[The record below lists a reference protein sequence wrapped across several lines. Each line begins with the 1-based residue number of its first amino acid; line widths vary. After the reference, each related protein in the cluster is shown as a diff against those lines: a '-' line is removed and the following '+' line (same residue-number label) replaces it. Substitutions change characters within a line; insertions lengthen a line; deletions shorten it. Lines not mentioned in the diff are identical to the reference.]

1 MVSVKVASGAGAV
14 AFFATM
20 AQAPVAQA
28 ADMPG
33 LPPIYPPQIEEYAAA
48 SGWYLRG
55 DIGMTNQQ
63 MKNMHHARNDD
74 PGTTVVPVGFGWD
87 SSTFFGLGV
96 GYKFNDWF
104 RADFTGEYRGR
115 ANFHGS
121 DNVTFP
127 LNGVANGG
135 RGPDNYSGSKSEWV
149 FLGNVYA
156 DLGTWWCLTP
166 YVGAGIG
173 AAKVNIIG
181 FRDDGYNN
189 VNGLSVS
196 TYYADDA
203 SKWNFA
209 WALHAGVTYKVTQS
223 MSIDLGYRY
232 LDMGSGTTGGGH
244 TFDNFIVSSRP
255 FTFNHITS
263 HDLKLGV
270 RWMLEPAPQPMSQPM
285 SLPPLM
291 RRG

>member
-1 MVSVKVASGAGAV
+1 MVSVKVASVAGAV
-14 AFFATM
+14 AFFAT
-20 AQAPVAQA
+20 VAHA

-33 LPPIYPPQIEEYAAA
+33 LPPVYPPPIEEYVA

-63 MKNMHHARNDD
+63 FKGLHQRLYDV
-74 PGTTVVPVGFGWD
+74 PGTTVEAVGMGWD
-87 SSTFFGLGV
+87 SSMFFGLGV

-104 RADFTGEYRGR
+104 RADLTGEYRGKS
-115 ANFHGS
+115 NFHGS
-121 DNVTFP
+121 DHVTSQDRGFTVQ
-127 LNGVANGG
+127 GV
-135 RGPDNYSGSKSEWV
+135 DNYSASKSEWV
-149 FLGNVYA
+149 FLANAYV

-166 YVGAGIG
+166 YIGAGIG
-173 AAKVNIIG
+173 TARVTISG
-181 FRDDGYNN
+181 FRDDGFNYDQARPFFD
-189 VNGLSVS
+189 GTPALASA
-196 TYYADDA
+196 TAYAADA

-209 WALHAGVTYKVTQS
+209 WALHAGLTYKVTQS

-232 LDMGSGTTGGGH
+232 LDMGSGTTGASRAFDGG
-244 TFDNFIVSSRP
+244 FVNGGP

-270 RWMLEPAPQPMSQPM
+270 RWMLEPPAPPV

>member
-1 MVSVKVASGAGAV
+1 MVSVKVASVAGAL
-14 AFFATM
+14 ALFATM

-33 LPPIYPPQIEEYAAA
+33 LPPVYPPPIEEYAAA

-63 MKNMHHARNDD
+63 MKNLHHARYDD
-74 PGTTVVPVGFGWD
+74 PGTSVQPHDFGWD
-87 SSTFFGLGV
+87 SSMFFGLGV

-104 RADFTGEYRGR
+104 RADLTGEYRGKS
-115 ANFHGS
+115 NLHGS
-121 DNVTFP
+121 DSVTFP
-127 LNGVANGG
+127 GGSGV
-135 RGPDNYSGSKSEWV
+135 DNYSGSKSEWLV
-149 FLGNVYA
+149 LANAYV
-156 DLGTWWCLTP
+156 DLGTWWCITP

-173 AAKVNIIG
+173 TARVNIIG
-181 FRDDGYNN
+181 FRDDGFNYQPALGAFRLNN
-189 VNGLSVS
+189 S

-209 WALHAGVTYKVTQS
+209 WALHAGITYKVTQS

-232 LDMGSGTTGGGH
+232 TDLGSGTTGGGH
-244 TFDNFIVSSRP
+244 TFDNSVVSSRP
-255 FTFNHITS
+255 FTFNHISS

-270 RWMLEPAPQPMSQPM
+270 RWMLEPTPQVQQPM

>member
-1 MVSVKVASGAGAV
+1 MVSVKVASIAGAV
-14 AFFATM
+14 AFFATV
-20 AQAPVAQA
+20 AQATVAYA

-33 LPPIYPPQIEEYAAA
+33 LPPIYPPPIEEYASN

-63 MKNMHHARNDD
+63 FKNLHQRLYDV
-74 PGTTVVPVGFGWD
+74 PGTSVEPVGFGWD
-87 SSTFFGLGV
+87 SATFFGLGA
-96 GYKFNDWF
+96 GYKFTEWF
-104 RADFTGEYRGR
+104 RADITGEYRGK

-121 DNVTFP
+121 DHVKF
-127 LNGVANGG
+127 NGG
-135 RGPDNYSGSKSEWV
+135 EGVDNYSGSKSEWV
-149 FLGNVYA
+149 FLANAYV

-166 YVGAGIG
+166 YIGAGIG
-173 AAKVNIIG
+173 GAKVNIIG
-181 FRDDGYNN
+181 FRDDGFNN
-189 VNGLSVS
+189 FGNS
-196 TYYADDA
+196 TAYGTDA
-203 SKWNFA
+203 SKTNFA
-209 WALHAGVTYKVTQS
+209 WALHAGLTYKVTQS

-232 LDMGSGTTGGGH
+232 LDMGSGTTGP
-244 TFDNFIVSSRP
+244 TRAFDNSFVNGGP

>member
-1 MVSVKVASGAGAV
+1 MVSVKVASVAGAV
-14 AFFATM
+14 AFFATV
-20 AQAPVAQA
+20 AQATVAYA

-33 LPPIYPPQIEEYAAA
+33 LPPIYPPPIEEYASA

-63 MKNMHHARNDD
+63 FKGLHQRLYDV
-74 PGTTVVPVGFGWD
+74 PGTTVEPVGFGWD
-87 SSTFFGLGV
+87 SATFFGLGV

-104 RADFTGEYRGR
+104 RADLTGEYRGKS
-115 ANFHGS
+115 NFHGS
-121 DNVTFP
+121 DHVTF
-127 LNGVANGG
+127 NGG
-135 RGPDNYSGSKSEWV
+135 RGVDNYSGSKSEWV
-149 FLGNVYA
+149 FLANAYV

-166 YVGAGIG
+166 YIGAGIG
-173 AAKVNIIG
+173 GANVNIIG
-181 FRDDGYNN
+181 FRDDGFNN
-189 VNGLSVS
+189 VGGLSVS
-196 TYYADDA
+196 TAYAADA
-203 SKWNFA
+203 SKFNFA
-209 WALHAGVTYKVTQS
+209 WALHAGLTYKVTQS

-232 LDMGSGTTGGGH
+232 LDMGSGTTGP
-244 TFDNFIVSSRP
+244 TRAFDNSFVNGGP

>member
-1 MVSVKVASGAGAV
+1 MVSVKVASVAGAL
-14 AFFATM
+14 ALFAPM
-20 AQAPVAQA
+20 AQA

-33 LPPIYPPQIEEYAAA
+33 LPPVYPPQIEEYAAA

-55 DIGMTNQQ
+55 DIGMTNQK
-63 MKNMHHARNDD
+63 MKNMHHARYDD
-74 PGTTVVPVGFGWD
+74 PGTAVQQHDFGWD
-87 SSTFFGLGV
+87 SSMFFGLGV

-104 RADFTGEYRGR
+104 RADLTGEYRGR
-115 ANFHGS
+115 SNLHGS
-121 DNVTFP
+121 DSVTFTGGS
-127 LNGVANGG
+127 GV
-135 RGPDNYSGSKSEWV
+135 DNYSGSKSEWLV
-149 FLGNVYA
+149 LANAYV
-156 DLGTWWCLTP
+156 DLGTWWCITP

-173 AAKVNIIG
+173 TARVNIIG
-181 FRDDGYNN
+181 FRDDGFNYQPALAPASLNN
-189 VNGLSVS
+189 S

-209 WALHAGVTYKVTQS
+209 WALHAGITYKVTQS
-223 MSIDLGYRY
+223 MSIDFGYRY
-232 LDMGSGTTGGGH
+232 TDLGSGMTGGGR
-244 TFDNFIVSSRP
+244 TFDNSVISSRP

-270 RWMLEPAPQPMSQPM
+270 RWMLEPAPQVQPV